1 MGRIE
6 KNKNDNAREML
17 LIALVY
23 KAIEGNREGFL
34 AFGTLIFDPM
44 SDEIIQSAL
53 RKSIEMAR
61 RSTSFFNG
69 QSILK
74 RPNTISGPTTDLTGL
89 PIHSTVKLFG
99 KLKYNVYEKGAI
111 EEIASIGNALF
122 AGDWTS
128 FEIVIN
134 AQSGMNETALID
146 FLKEQ
151 LTEQTQRAKDQEDE
165 RKKDEKEQAWQKR
178 QDELDRKKASER
190 NAKIFNWLAYGITS
204 LALILLGVVVAAWW
218 YKEPE
223 TQKQPPE
230 PKNVADPNTEDKQTE
245 MKKDQKKEEVI
256 SCILEE
262 LTNADR
268 NKPLIVTDLTLTS
281 NSECTKL
288 SNSTKDFLLAEFPAE
303 TAGID
308 YLTTSNSNNFNIFA
322 DEPKENEM
330 RLTSFQNLADSL
342 NFDKDENIFV
352 DLQANLDL
360 NKSMSLAISFSENSD
375 RLFCNDATFSNNDDT
390 NDKFQ
395 LKYFTQS
402 NGPYKFLV
410 KTFTESFTK
419 QIANV
424 FDDMSTNIR
433 NIDQRDDDILFQSNR
448 FKKLADIFNNIEI
461 KRFLIDDDSIP
472 EFQSFCL
479 IVFSDQDA
487 EILDRHPALK
497 EYNINYFFDNARL
510 LTKYKTDLRNIT
522 QDDNLIIIN
531 PAVFPSCMKIPNY
544 FMFWNNPEKTGDRF
558 WIENNITKYKQSEV
572 TADLDLHF
580 KDIRMLKTEAK
591 LLPKIIRLEK
601 SLDEL
606 SDLFSIKIEDKQ
618 FPIFNENKT
627 EGEDV
632 CKKPQ

>member
-1 MGRIE
+1 MSQIFQNPIP
-6 KNKNDNAREML
+6 KN
-17 LIALVY
+17 I
-23 KAIEGNREGFL
+23 
-34 AFGTLIFDPM
+34 
-44 SDEIIQSAL
+44 
-53 RKSIEMAR
+53 
-61 RSTSFFNG
+61 
-69 QSILK
+69 
-74 RPNTISGPTTDLTGL
+74 
-89 PIHSTVKLFG
+89 
-99 KLKYNVYEKGAI
+99 
-111 EEIASIGNALF
+111 
-122 AGDWTS
+122 
-128 FEIVIN
+128 
-134 AQSGMNETALID
+134 LID